1 MVTPKGEEIAR
12 RVQVARDRK
21 GRVVGFQD
29 PDQGYRFISRK
40 DALPRMRY
48 SIERSRIEDS
58 FGNEIGVGSLSLPGR
73 GVSVAFKVK
82 EATYKPL
89 PTSPQDFRPSA
100 SQELIEVNIFTD
112 KAGKLITSETSY
124 GLGEAY
130 DPTKTGGR
138 WRRDASKAAGAGEGQ
153 RLLTV
158 DLARFHLSQEFILK
172 TISG

>member
-12 RVQVARDRK
+12 RVQVARDRQ

-29 PDQGYRFISRK
+29 PDRGYRFISRQ

-48 SIERSRIEDS
+48 NLDKSRIEDS
-58 FGNEIGVGSLSLPGR
+58 FGNEVGIGALKVPGR

-89 PTSPQDFRPSA
+89 PTSPQDFQPSA
-100 SQELIEVNIFTD
+100 SQEVIERTVFLTRE
-112 KAGKLITSETSY
+112 GKLVSTETSY

-130 DPTKTGGR
+130 DPTKAGGK
-138 WRRDASKAAGAGEGQ
+138 WRRDASQAAGAKEGE
-153 RLLTV
+153 RLLTS
-158 DLARFHLSQEFILK
+158 DLARLQVGQEFLVK
-172 TISG
+172 TITG